1 MPPELFDNEL
11 IQYKLT
17 ETEHADFVRSLNM
30 NEDETCVEQTPVVFV
45 EGFLGPGKPAYW
57 GPLEKTFSSSDVEN
71 NKNQKL
77 KNRRCIFVT
86 PGCGSSL
93 YDRAI
98 EIFYQIKGGRVD
110 YGEEHSKKSGHSR
123 YGREYPGLYPEWSAS
138 KPLHFLGHSLGGVTI
153 WKLQQLLASD
163 IFPDYLNPHPD
174 MILSLTAVSSPL
186 KGSQSVYL
194 LGATTDP
201 AGKVRPFSFGAWLG
215 RFVHIY
221 EYLDIKW
228 LKSMTYDF
236 NVDHWNLSFRKNWDF
251 SSLLP
256 WNIKKATNTLIEESN
271 ELMQETANSMCLTY
285 GLLQCLYKSPWLNC
299 VDNAPYDM
307 TIHAMKEA
315 NATSKTFEK
324 TFYRTYVTSISYE
337 DHVTKYHYPKFSF
350 SLPIPIYFLSRFTG
364 SFKFPEDTPDPPV
377 SYEEMY
383 KWYENDGI
391 CPKYSQEH
399 PHHDCSLDKCKHQK
413 GLPEGAAPYKIEA
426 GIWDVWENDNTSHF
440 GLVSVCYESHKQRL
454 FFRGY
459 KEYLD
464 QIDQL
469 DNR

>member
-17 ETEHADFVRSLNM
+17 ETEHDLVRSLNM
-30 NEDETCVEQTPVVFV
+30 NEDETFVEPTPVVFV

-57 GPLEKTFSSSDVEN
+57 GPLEKIFSSSDDRN

-77 KNRRCIFVT
+77 KNRRCIYIT
-86 PGCGSSL
+86 PGCVSSL
-93 YDRAI
+93 HDRAI

-110 YGEEHSKKSGHSR
+110 YGEEHSKKYGHSR

-163 IFPDYLNPHPD
+163 IFPNYLNPHPD

-194 LGATTDP
+194 LGATTDST
-201 AGKVRPFSFGAWLG
+201 GKVRPFSFGAWLG
-215 RFVHIY
+215 RLVHIY

-228 LKSMTYDF
+228 LKSITYDF

-256 WNIKKATNTLIEESN
+256 WNIKKATNTLIEEKN
-271 ELMQETANSMCLTY
+271 ELMQETANSLCLTY
-285 GLLQCLYKSPWLNC
+285 GLLQCLYKSPWFNC

-307 TIHAMKEA
+307 TIHAMKEL
-315 NATSKTFEK
+315 NVTSKTFEK
-324 TFYRTYVTSISYE
+324 TFYRTYVASITCE
-337 DHVTKYHYPKFSF
+337 DHVTNYHQPKFSF
-350 SLPIPIYFLSRFTG
+350 SLPIPIYFLSKYTG
-364 SFKFPEDTPDPPV
+364 SFKFPENTPDPPI

-391 CPKYSQEH
+391 CPKYSQVH
-399 PHHDCSLDKCKHQK
+399 PHHDCSPDKCKHQK
-413 GLPEGAAPYKIEA
+413 GLPEGAALCKIEA

-440 GLVSVCYESHKQRL
+440 GLISVCYESHKQKL
-454 FFRGY
+454 FFKGY

-464 QIDQL
+464 QIDKL
-469 DNR
+469 YNR